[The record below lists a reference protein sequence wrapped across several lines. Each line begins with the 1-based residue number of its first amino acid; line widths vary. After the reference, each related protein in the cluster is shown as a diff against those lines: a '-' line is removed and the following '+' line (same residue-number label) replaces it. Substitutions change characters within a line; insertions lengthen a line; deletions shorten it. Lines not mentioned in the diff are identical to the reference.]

1 LPPSFNGT
9 ITLDGWRLEH
19 FNKELFWEEPP
30 EGKTD
35 LYYTAYIGLYEVDVG
50 LRQPASSAGLNMMAY
65 EDMNGDKYTDIV
77 TVNDEKNEFT
87 VHLFEP
93 AKKMFMY

>member
-1 LPPSFNGT
+1 M
-9 ITLDGWRLEH
+9 
-19 FNKELFWEEPP
+19 
-30 EGKTD
+30 
-35 LYYTAYIGLYEVDVG
+35 DVG

-93 AKKMFMY
+93 AKKMFMYQKTVKTGCPKIVNIVVGRSIDRIRIFVTCQ